1 MNESERRRACIPLL
15 KAGIALIGF
24 LLVMSVS
31 VARCL
36 FNERGIMNIVT
47 TTPYLL
53 KEQQYY
59 NQIID
64 SSAKD
69 AGLSQ
74 KETDRLMLNVRQTYR
89 LVGKAGSNIF
99 AGKFQM
105 LDADE
110 LYNMSVGNLEHEMP
124 LDRASRLET
133 SHAGKRYR
141 KNVYSITGRYNGR
154 SSLRKSL
161 KAYWLL
167 KNNINFAN
175 SLLIFITTVLI
186 LLLCEYEDSSRL
198 LFTIGVI
205 AICIAIAV
213 LFIAITM
220 TLSSTVFVEQNMSGE
235 SAALIA
241 SLTKLL
247 RGYLWF
253 NIFLMCVV
261 GFTSVL
267 ISARDDTLAMLA
279 RR

>member
-89 LVGKAGSNIF
+89 LVGKTGSNIF
-99 AGKFQM
+99 TGKFQM

-110 LYNMSVGNLEHEMP
+110 LYNMSVGNLEHEIP

-141 KNVYSITGRYNGR
+141 KNVYSIIGRYNSR

-175 SLLIFITTVLI
+175 SLLIFLTTVLI

-241 SLTKLL
+241 SLAKLL